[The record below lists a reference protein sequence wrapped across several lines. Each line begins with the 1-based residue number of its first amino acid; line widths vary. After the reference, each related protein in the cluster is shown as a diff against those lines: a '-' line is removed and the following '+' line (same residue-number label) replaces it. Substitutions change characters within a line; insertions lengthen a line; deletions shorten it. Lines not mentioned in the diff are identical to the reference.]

1 MMGLKVPPSRIQNN
15 ETLYIPDWEKKVPD
29 AVDYRKKGYVTP
41 VKNQVKL
48 RWSFSWADACL
59 MEIQL
64 HLCQDIIL
72 LCVPSF
78 WVGPLM
84 QLHSWTFHLCSDQ
97 SWLSKELK
105 PELHSLLATER
116 SIRPSP
122 GPHRR
127 SGMIGRKRIQ
137 WQTESEHKIR
147 RAELKLNK
155 NKTSK

>member
-29 AVDYRKKGYVTP
+29 SVDYRKKGYVTP

-48 RWSFSWADACL
+48 LWSFSQADACL

-64 HLCQDIIL
+64 HLCQDIIP

-105 PELHSLLATER
+105 SELHSLLATER
-116 SIRPSP
+116 SINQTFPWFSQAIRNDREEKDPTADRIGALNMPS
-122 GPHRR
+122 R
-127 SGMIGRKRIQ
+127 
-137 WQTESEHKIR
+137 TEVK
-147 RAELKLNK
+147 
-155 NKTSK
+155 